1 MLQKPLLFGFLL
13 ITEPLY
19 SPLTLIL
26 LKQAVIKLIY
36 EAATVVARIHSGFLG
51 SNVGKSEPAVE
62 ADLVFIP
69 GQQIRRIPEDTSQDS
84 NVVHLKQ
91 RHLRLFYPCFAP
103 TTNFYR

>member
-36 EAATVVARIHSGFLG
+36 EAATVVAGIHSGFGGGGWG
-51 SNVGKSEPAVE
+51 SDVGKSEAAVE

-69 GQQIRRIPEDTSQDS
+69 GQ
-84 NVVHLKQ
+84 
-91 RHLRLFYPCFAP
+91 
-103 TTNFYR
+103 

>member
-1 MLQKPLLFGFLL
+1 MLQKPLLFRFLL

-19 SPLTLIL
+19 SPLTLI

-36 EAATVVARIHSGFLG
+36 EAATVVAGIHSGFLG

-69 GQQIRRIPEDTSQDS
+69 G
-84 NVVHLKQ
+84 L
-91 RHLRLFYPCFAP
+91 
-103 TTNFYR
+103 